1 MHHYQHVINR
11 MRLGDSD
18 RQIRNAGLMGRTKA
32 SKVRKEAKERG
43 WLNPIA
49 PMPDEATLEE
59 VLGSS
64 SPGPTPSKLLTFQ
77 KQVETW
83 FKEGIQGTTIHDAL
97 VRNHG
102 FSGSYSSVRR
112 YLQKLKDQD
121 VKASVKLVFKPG
133 ESAQVDFGKGPNL
146 MDADTGEYFKTW
158 VFVMTLAWSRHMYA
172 EIVPDQKVTTWI
184 GCHRR
189 AFEFFGGVPS
199 KIRIDNLKSA
209 ITKACYYEPT
219 VQRTYE
225 DLALQYCF
233 KIDPCPVETPEQKGR
248 VESGVKYI
256 KNSFLPLRNIRNMAD
271 GNQQLIQWIIKNA
284 GNRIHGTTRE
294 KPLIRFEET
303 EKGFLKSLPAIAFD
317 LAVWTKCK
325 LHGDCHINL
334 EKCFYSAPHIYVNQ
348 VLWVKSLEK
357 TIHIYKDHHL
367 VATHPRRFKPGQ
379 KSTNN
384 DHYPP
389 EAQAYMMRDPQ
400 WCLAQADKVGPCCRE
415 IMDTLFADKVLEKL
429 RAAQGL
435 IRLKDKFGAKSL
447 ELACKRALIYLSP
460 NYKTVKNI
468 LTKGLENCPLE
479 RQEQLPL
486 DDVYTGQAKYIRPL
500 SDMFQ

>member
-1 MHHYQHVINR
+1 MHHYQHVISR

-32 SKVRKEAKERG
+32 SEVRTKAKERG
-43 WLNPIA
+43 WLNPMA

-59 VLGSS
+59 VLGSG
-64 SPGPTPSKLLTFQ
+64 SPESTSSKLLPFK

-83 FKEGIQGTTIHDAL
+83 FKEDIKGTTIHDAL

-112 YLQKLKDQD
+112 YLQKLKAQE
-121 VKASVKLVFKPG
+121 VKATVKLVFKPG
-133 ESAQVDFGKGPNL
+133 EAAQVDFGKGPDL
-146 MDADTGEYFKTW
+146 MDAATGEYFKTW

-172 EIVPDQKVTTWI
+172 EIVPNQKVITWL

-189 AFEFFGGVPS
+189 AFEFFDGVPS
-199 KIRIDNLKSA
+199 KVRIDNLKSA

-219 VQRTYE
+219 VQRAYE

-233 KIDPCPVETPEQKGR
+233 KIDPCPVAKPEQKGR

-256 KNSFLPLRNIRNMAD
+256 KNSFLPLRSFRNMAD
-271 GNQQLIQWIIKNA
+271 ANQQLMQWIMHDA
-284 GNRIHGTTRE
+284 GTRIHGTTRE
-294 KPLIRFEET
+294 KPLVRFEET
-303 EKGFLKSLPAIAFD
+303 EKALLRPLPDIAYE
-317 LAVWTKCK
+317 LAVWNKCK
-325 LHGDCHINL
+325 LHGDCHISL
-334 EKCFYSAPHIYVNQ
+334 DKCFYSAPHIYVGQ

-357 TIHIYKDHHL
+357 TICIYKDHHL
-367 VATHPRRFKPGQ
+367 VATHLRKFKPGQ

-384 DHYPP
+384 EHYPP

-400 WCLAQADKVGPCCRE
+400 WCIAQAEKVGPCCRE
-415 IMDTLFADKVLEKL
+415 LMDTLFADKVLEKL

-447 ELACKRALIYLSP
+447 ELACKRAIIYLSP

-468 LTKGLENCPLE
+468 LTKGLENCPVE
-479 RQEQLPL
+479 KQDQLPL
-486 DDVYTGQAKYIRPL
+486 DDVYTGHATFIRPP

>member
-1 MHHYQHVINR
+1 MHHYQHVISR

-18 RQIRNAGLMGRTKA
+18 RQIRKAGLMGRTKA
-32 SKVRKEAKERG
+32 SEVRAEAKERG
-43 WLNPIA
+43 WLNPMA

-59 VLGSS
+59 AFSS
-64 SPGPTPSKLLTFQ
+64 RSPGPTPSTLQSFK

-112 YLQKLKDQD
+112 YLQKLKEQE
-121 VKASVKLVFKPG
+121 VKATVKLVFKPG
-133 ESAQVDFGKGPNL
+133 EAAQVDFGKGPDL
-146 MDADTGEYFKTW
+146 MDTDTGECFKTW

-172 EIVPDQKVTTWI
+172 EIVPNQKVITWL

-189 AFEFFGGVPS
+189 SFEFFGGVPS
-199 KIRIDNLKSA
+199 KVRIDNLKSA

-219 VQRTYE
+219 VQRAYE

-233 KIDPCPVETPEQKGR
+233 KIDPCPVAKPEQKGR

-256 KNSFLPLRNIRNMAD
+256 KNSFLPLRIFRSMAD
-271 GNQQLIQWIIKNA
+271 ANQQLMQWIMQDA

-294 KPLIRFEET
+294 KPLVRFKET
-303 EKGFLKSLPAIAFD
+303 EKGFLRPLPDIAFD

-325 LHGDCHINL
+325 LHGDCHISL
-334 EKCFYSAPHIYVNQ
+334 EKCFYSAPYIYVGQ

-357 TIHIYKDHHL
+357 TVHIYKDHHL
-367 VATHPRRFKPGQ
+367 VATHPRKFKPGQ

-400 WCLAQADKVGPCCRE
+400 WCLAQADKVGPYCRE
-415 IMDTLFADKVLEKL
+415 LVDELFADKVLEKL
-429 RAAQGL
+429 RAGQGL
-435 IRLKDKFGAKSL
+435 IRLKTKFGAKSL
-447 ELACKRALIYLSP
+447 ELACKRALTYLSP
-460 NYKTVKNI
+460 DYKTVKNI
-468 LTKGLENCPLE
+468 LNKGLETAPIEKQN
-479 RQEQLPL
+479 QLPL
-486 DDVYTGQAKYIRPL
+486 DDVYTGQAKFIRTP

>member
-18 RQIRNAGLMGRTKA
+18 RQIRNSGLMGRTKA
-32 SKVRKEAKERG
+32 SEFRKEAQERG
-43 WLNPIA
+43 WLDPTA

-59 VLGSS
+59 AFGSS
-64 SPGPTPSKLLTFQ
+64 QPRSSTSTLLPFK

-97 VRNHG
+97 VRNHS
-102 FSGSYSSVRR
+102 FSGSYSCVRR
-112 YLQKLKDQD
+112 YLQKLKDQNI
-121 VKASVKLVFKPG
+121 KASVKLVFKPG
-133 ESAQVDFGKGPNL
+133 EYVQVDFGKGPDL
-146 MDADTGEYFKTW
+146 MDADSGEYFKSW
-158 VFVMTLAWSRHMYA
+158 IFVMTLAWSRHMYA
-172 EIVPDQKVTTWI
+172 EIVLDQKVITWL

-189 AFEFFGGVPS
+189 AFEFFSGVPA
-199 KIRIDNLKSA
+199 KVRIDNLKSA
-209 ITKACYYEPT
+209 ITKACYYEPE
-219 VQRTYE
+219 VQRAYE

-233 KIDPCPVETPEQKGR
+233 KIDPCPVAKPEQKGR

-256 KNSFLPLRNIRNMAD
+256 KNSFLPLRSIRNIAD
-271 GNQQLIQWIIKNA
+271 GNRQLIQWIMENA

-294 KPLIRFEET
+294 KPLVRFEET
-303 EKGFLKSLPAIAFD
+303 EKGLLRPLPQIAFD
-317 LAVWTKCK
+317 LAVWNKCK
-325 LHGDCHINL
+325 LHGDCHISL
-334 EKCFYSAPHIYVNQ
+334 DKCFYSAPHMYVNQ
-348 VLWVKSLEK
+348 FLWVKSLEK
-357 TIHIYKDHHL
+357 TIHIYRDHQL
-367 VATHPRRFKPGQ
+367 VATHPRKFKPGQ

-415 IMDTLFADKVLEKL
+415 VMDTLFADKVLEKL

-435 IRLKDKFGAKSL
+435 IKLKDKFGAKSL
-447 ELACKRALIYLSP
+447 ELACKRALVYLSP
-460 NYKTVKNI
+460 TYKTVKTI
-468 LTKGLENCPLE
+468 LTNGLEKCPLE